1 MGLCFKI
8 VFKRDFY
15 LMDTFC
21 YTFFVLVALIA
32 NILKFLVMQSLILT
46 PANLQME
53 YQWVLEAQINPKKFD
68 PIYRK
73 YHTKIFN
80 YIEHR
85 IQNKDLASDI
95 TSQVFIQAIQR
106 IHSYEEK
113 GYSFGSWLFRI
124 AHNALCQE
132 FRDVKRSKVVDLEIN
147 QLVLVEGLDE
157 STEKEERLR
166 ILEIALKKM
175 KRKYLEILELRYF
188 ENLTFCEIG
197 LHLGISENTA
207 KVRCFRA
214 LDKLK
219 EVYKMI

>member
-1 MGLCFKI
+1 MH
-8 VFKRDFY
+8 
-15 LMDTFC
+15 T
-21 YTFFVLVALIA
+21 
-32 NILKFLVMQSLILT
+32 LILS
-46 PANLQME
+46 PANLTME
-53 YQWVLEAQINPKKFD
+53 NQWVIDAQLNPKKFD

-73 YHTKIFN
+73 YYTKIFT
-80 YIEHR
+80 YIDRR

-106 IHSYEEK
+106 IHSYEDK

-124 AHNALCQE
+124 AHNTLCQE
-132 FRDVKRSKVVDLEIN
+132 FRDVKRSKVIDLEIN
-147 QLVLVEGLDE
+147 QLVLVEGSDE
-157 STEKEERLR
+157 SSEKEERLR

-175 KRKYLEILELRYF
+175 KRKYLEIIELRYF
-188 ENLTFCEIG
+188 DNLTFCEIG

>member
-1 MGLCFKI
+1 MH
-8 VFKRDFY
+8 
-15 LMDTFC
+15 T
-21 YTFFVLVALIA
+21 
-32 NILKFLVMQSLILT
+32 LILS
-46 PANLQME
+46 PANLTME
-53 YQWVLEAQINPKKFD
+53 NQWVIDAQLNPKKFD

-73 YHTKIFN
+73 YYTKIFT
-80 YIEHR
+80 YIDRR

-106 IHSYEEK
+106 IHSYEDK

-124 AHNALCQE
+124 AHNTLCQE
-132 FRDVKRSKVVDLEIN
+132 FRDVKRSKVIDLEIN
-147 QLVLVEGLDE
+147 QLVLVEGLE
-157 STEKEERLR
+157 EINEKEERLR

-175 KRKYLEILELRYF
+175 KRKYLEIIELRYF
-188 ENLTFCEIG
+188 DNLTFCEIG

>member
-1 MGLCFKI
+1 MH
-8 VFKRDFY
+8 
-15 LMDTFC
+15 T
-21 YTFFVLVALIA
+21 
-32 NILKFLVMQSLILT
+32 LILS
-46 PANLQME
+46 PANLHIE
-53 YQWVLEAQINPKKFD
+53 YQWVLEAKLNPKKFE

-73 YHTKIFN
+73 YYAKIFT
-80 YIEHR
+80 YIDRR

-106 IHSYEEK
+106 IHSYEDK

-132 FRDVKRSKVVDLEIN
+132 FRDVKKSKVVDLEIN
-147 QLVLVEGLDE
+147 QLNLIDTLED
-157 STEKEERLR
+157 SNDKEERLQM
-166 ILEIALKKM
+166 LEIALKKM
-175 KRKYLEILELRYF
+175 KKKHLEILELRYF
-188 ENLTFCEIG
+188 ENLAFREIG
-197 LHLGISENTA
+197 LHLGITENTA

>member
-15 LMDTFC
+15 LMDAFC

-73 YHTKIFN
+73 YYTKIFN

-106 IHSYEEK
+106 IHSYEDK

-147 QLVLVEGLDE
+147 QLFLVEGLDE
-157 STEKEERLR
+157 SEEKEERLQL
-166 ILEIALKKM
+166 LELALKKI
-175 KRKYLEILELRYF
+175 KRKYLEIIELRYF
-188 ENLTFCEIG
+188 ENLTFCEIAMQ
-197 LHLGISENTA
+197 LGISENTA

>member
-1 MGLCFKI
+1 
-8 VFKRDFY
+8 
-15 LMDTFC
+15 
-21 YTFFVLVALIA
+21 
-32 NILKFLVMQSLILT
+32 MQSLSISA
-46 PANLQME
+46 ANLQLE
-53 YQWVLEAQINPKKFD
+53 YQWVSEAQVNPKKFD

-73 YHTKIFN
+73 YYSKIFT
-80 YIEHR
+80 YIDRR
-85 IQNKDLASDI
+85 IQNKELASDI

-106 IHSYEEK
+106 INTYEEK

-147 QLVLVEGLDE
+147 QLFLVEGLDGSE
-157 STEKEERLR
+157 EKEERLQL
-166 ILEIALKKM
+166 LELALKKI
-175 KRKYLEILELRYF
+175 KRKYLEIIELRYF
-188 ENLTFCEIG
+188 ENLSFREIG
-197 LHLGISENTA
+197 LQLGISENTA

>member
-1 MGLCFKI
+1 
-8 VFKRDFY
+8 
-15 LMDTFC
+15 MD
-21 YTFFVLVALIA
+21 VALFP
-32 NILKFLVMQSLILT
+32 NNLKFLAMHTLILS
-46 PANLQME
+46 PANLTME
-53 YQWVLEAQINPKKFD
+53 NQWVLDAQLNPKKFD

-73 YHTKIFN
+73 YYTKIFT
-80 YIEHR
+80 YIDRR

-106 IHSYEEK
+106 IHSYEDK

-124 AHNALCQE
+124 AHNTLCQE
-132 FRDVKRSKVVDLEIN
+132 FRDVKRSKVIDLEIN

-157 STEKEERLR
+157 SSEKEERLR

-188 ENLTFCEIG
+188 DNLTFCEIG

-207 KVRCFRA
+207 KVRYFRA